1 MGGPAGLGRAG
12 ETVAEQKI
20 PQGPEAHDVSSA
32 GSSHPPLH
40 GQRASGRLLLGAPWE
55 AGSRLPEASRE
66 Q

>member
-1 MGGPAGLGRAG
+1 M
-12 ETVAEQKI
+12 AEWKI
-20 PQGPEAHDVSSA
+20 PQVPEAHDVSSA

-40 GQRASGRLLLGAPWE
+40 GQRASERLLIGAPWE